1 MHASTLTRRWLVNL
15 LLAAIAGL
23 LLLLA
28 VSEHDRAQQQA
39 RLTPLAPEQIERIE
53 LARDDEPEIVLER
66 IDDIWWMRRPI
77 AAPADAERI
86 GRLLPL
92 AHARSTR
99 TLPIDAVDLEQTGL
113 ARPRL
118 RLKLDGLELRFGATE
133 PIGEQ
138 RYVQVGNLAHLID
151 DRFLPY
157 LSLQAPTLL
166 SRRLLPPGFNPADG
180 SIDGRPLG
188 PDVVAALIAI
198 EAERV
203 EPLAG
208 ELSGQLLQIESADG
222 NALRFLVAEGGTRW
236 SRLDQRLSWLF
247 TTPPLVEADEDAGLG
262 MPEVPPL
269 PADPGPSPGSQTSGR
284 NPGGD

>member
-138 RYVQVGNLAHLID
+138 RYVQVGDLAHLID

-166 SRRLLPPGFNPADG
+166 SRRLLPPGFNPANG

-188 PDVVAALIAI
+188 PDVVAALIGI

-269 PADPGPSPGSQTSGR
+269 QADPGPSPGSQTSGR